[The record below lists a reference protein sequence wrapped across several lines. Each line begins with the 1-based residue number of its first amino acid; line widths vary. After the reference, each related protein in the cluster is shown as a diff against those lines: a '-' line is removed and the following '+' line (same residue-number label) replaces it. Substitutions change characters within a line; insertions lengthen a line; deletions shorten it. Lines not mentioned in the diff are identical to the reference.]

1 MKLALA
7 IQEYV
12 EHKRSL
18 GMLFKSSTVRLKA
31 FLKQLGDVE
40 LESIT
45 PEQVTVYL
53 NGTPGPVTSFWFAK
67 HTALNGFFQ
76 YGINCC
82 YLERSPLP
90 SVLPQPLAKF
100 LPYIY
105 SVADMRRLLEAA
117 DSRHRFVWLLEPHT
131 VRCLLLLLYGTGVRI
146 GEATRLTI
154 SDVDFHNRT
163 LMVRGTKF
171 FKTRMVPFGSD
182 LARVLGDYYAS
193 QWADKSPKPDSRFLC
208 TRTGNSITIQT
219 AELVFYRLRAE
230 AGISRSDGARYQPR
244 LHDFRH
250 TFAVTRLVTW
260 YREGKNVQRLLP
272 HLSTYMGHVRI
283 ADTARYLTLTKE
295 LLQGASRCFEL
306 YAMPEVSHD

>member
-1 MKLALA
+1 
-7 IQEYV
+7 
-12 EHKRSL
+12 
-18 GMLFKSSTVRLKA
+18 
-31 FLKQLGDVE
+31 
-40 LESIT
+40 
-45 PEQVTVYL
+45 
-53 NGTPGPVTSFWFAK
+53 
-67 HTALNGFFQ
+67 
-76 YGINCC
+76 
-82 YLERSPLP
+82 
-90 SVLPQPLAKF
+90 
-100 LPYIY
+100 
-105 SVADMRRLLEAA
+105 
-117 DSRHRFVWLLEPHT
+117 
-131 VRCLLLLLYGTGVRI
+131 
-146 GEATRLTI
+146 
-154 SDVDFHNRT
+154 
-163 LMVRGTKF
+163 MVRGTKF

-182 LARVLGDYYAS
+182 LARVLGDYYTS